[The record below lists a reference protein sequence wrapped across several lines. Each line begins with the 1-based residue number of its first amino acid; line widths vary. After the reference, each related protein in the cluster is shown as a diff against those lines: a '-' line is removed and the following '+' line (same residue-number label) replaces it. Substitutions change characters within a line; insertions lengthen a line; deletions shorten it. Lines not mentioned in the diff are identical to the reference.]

1 MALTI
6 TVCALTCAAVIACV
20 LLKPQLCIRG
30 FKFNTFWIPAL
41 IGGAVILIFRLPV
54 SEWWHGVTAAGKVNP
69 LKILTLFVCVTV
81 LSLFL
86 DEAGFFRY
94 LAQVTLK
101 RAKSAF
107 RLFVLLYL
115 VVSVLTVFTSNDVII
130 LTFTPF
136 ICYFCARAG
145 LRALPF
151 LLTEFTAANTWSM
164 ALIIGNPTNMYL
176 ASDMDFA
183 QYLSVMWL
191 PALFSGLAAFAVLAV
206 LFRKSLTAPMRP
218 VEAPPVR
225 PDAALC
231 VIGLVHLGACTVM
244 LAVSSYIGAEMWII
258 TVIAAAS
265 LIVASC
271 AAALVRRKA
280 PRELLHA
287 AARAPYALIPFVLSM
302 FALVLALEK
311 CGATAAI
318 ADILGKAPPVW
329 AYGITSYLS
338 ANLFNNIPMSVLFAD
353 IISSA
358 PSAAAVYAA
367 VIGSNVG
374 ALLTPIGALA
384 GIMWTGIL
392 GRNGVK
398 FPLKYFLM
406 YGAAVSVPV
415 LLAALVGLAIIL

>member
-1 MALTI
+1 
-6 TVCALTCAAVIACV
+6 
-20 LLKPQLCIRG
+20 
-30 FKFNTFWIPAL
+30 
-41 IGGAVILIFRLPV
+41 
-54 SEWWHGVTAAGKVNP
+54 
-69 LKILTLFVCVTV
+69 
-81 LSLFL
+81 
-86 DEAGFFRY
+86 
-94 LAQVTLK
+94 
-101 RAKSAF
+101 
-107 RLFVLLYL
+107 
-115 VVSVLTVFTSNDVII
+115 
-130 LTFTPF
+130 
-136 ICYFCARAG
+136 
-145 LRALPF
+145 
-151 LLTEFTAANTWSM
+151 
-164 ALIIGNPTNMYL
+164 
-176 ASDMDFA
+176 
-183 QYLSVMWL
+183 
-191 PALFSGLAAFAVLAV
+191 
-206 LFRKSLTAPMRP
+206 
-218 VEAPPVR
+218 
-225 PDAALC
+225 
-231 VIGLVHLGACTVM
+231 
-244 LAVSSYIGAEMWII
+244 
-258 TVIAAAS
+258 
-265 LIVASC
+265 
-271 AAALVRRKA
+271 
-280 PRELLHA
+280 
-287 AARAPYALIPFVLSM
+287 M